1 MDSNTDNSIKMYK
14 TKKEEVKW
22 ESDKNPSSKSTLKSR
37 LSRSNQLNL
46 IKIGILRQRLAREY
60 NEAEN
65 LCKLLLTLNNFSI
78 CKITYDFT
86 RYKWKI

>member
-1 MDSNTDNSIKMYK
+1 MDSNTDNSTKMYK
-14 TKKEEVKW
+14 TNKEEVKW

>member
-14 TKKEEVKW
+14 TKEEVKW

-65 LCKLLLTLNNFSI
+65 LCKLLLTFNNFSI